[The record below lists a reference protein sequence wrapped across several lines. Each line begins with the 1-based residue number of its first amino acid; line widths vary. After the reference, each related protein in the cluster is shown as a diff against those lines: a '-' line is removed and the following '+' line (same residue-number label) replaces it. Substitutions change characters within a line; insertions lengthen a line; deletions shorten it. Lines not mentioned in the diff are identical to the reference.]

1 MKLSM
6 LSEFFN
12 LKSMEPLRTNA
23 SKFSECRL
31 YLFGSR
37 QKYTCV
43 IVDTVYIY
51 RVVGPGYPRR
61 LPIPLCPLLVD
72 PCNRVALTNLE
83 VNCGAERDWPPNL
96 TTLWLMMVPL

>member
-1 MKLSM
+1 MKLSL

-51 RVVGPGYPRR
+51 RVVGPGLSQAFTHSFMSPAGRS
-61 LPIPLCPLLVD
+61 L
-72 PCNRVALTNLE
+72 
-83 VNCGAERDWPPNL
+83 
-96 TTLWLMMVPL
+96 